1 MATDNAK
8 LAALVGSR
16 ICHDLI
22 SPVGAINNGLERLGM
37 AGAMDGPELELI
49 SDSVNNAN
57 ARIRFFRIAF
67 GAAGMQ
73 ELGRAE
79 IDSVLSDVS
88 KGGRVKYKWNVEGS
102 APRADVRLAF
112 LAGLCMESGLPYG
125 GTVEISRSEDSW
137 TITGEGRKVNA
148 DSALWAALA
157 EPSDDVEITPA
168 LVQFALMPEMASET
182 GRSVSATPGE
192 EKLTIQF

>member
-22 SPVGAINNGLERLGM
+22 SPVGAINNGLELLGM

-67 GAAGMQ
+67 GAAGEQ
-73 ELGRAE
+73 ELGRGE
-79 IDSVLSDVS
+79 VKSVLDDVS
-88 KGGRVKYKWNVEGS
+88 KGGRIKYQWAVEGS
-102 APRADVRLAF
+102 APRGEVRLAF

-125 GTVEISRSEDSW
+125 GTVEISRTDGGW
-137 TITGEGRKVNA
+137 TITGEGRKVNV
-148 DSALWAALA
+148 DEALWASLSSEAP
-157 EPSDDVEITPA
+157 EGEITPA
-168 LVQFALMPEMASET
+168 LVQFALMPCMSEEIGRTVASE
-182 GRSVSATPGE
+182 ATE
-192 EKLTIQF
+192 EKLTIRF